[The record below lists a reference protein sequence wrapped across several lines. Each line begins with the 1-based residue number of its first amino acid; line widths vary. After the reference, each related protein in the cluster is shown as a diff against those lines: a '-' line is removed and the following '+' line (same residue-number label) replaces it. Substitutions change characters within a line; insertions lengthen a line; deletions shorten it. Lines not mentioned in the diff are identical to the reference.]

1 MTGRDGHVAAKGAGA
16 GAGAGE
22 RRPRRRHERR
32 PVELPVVI
40 EDAANRVRGKVRF
53 DSRDLSVGGAF
64 LRSDLL
70 FEVGEELRVDFS
82 LPNGHR
88 VHGRGRVVRVS
99 RERDDGQE
107 PGMGIEFIA
116 LTAEDRDAVRAFI
129 TRG

>member
-1 MTGRDGHVAAKGAGA
+1 MTGRGGSAAARGNAGDR
-16 GAGAGE
+16 E
-22 RRPRRRHERR
+22 KRPRRQHERR

-70 FEVGEELRVDFS
+70 FEVGEEVRVDFA
-82 LPNGHR
+82 LPDGHR
-88 VHGRGRVVRVS
+88 VHARGRVVRVS
-99 RERDDGQE
+99 RERDGGQV

-116 LTAEDRDAVRAFI
+116 LTDPDRAAVRAFI
-129 TRG
+129 AQT

>member
-1 MTGRDGHVAAKGAGA
+1 MSGRDGSAAARRSGGDRDKQ
-16 GAGAGE
+16 
-22 RRPRRRHERR
+22 RPRRQHERR

-70 FEVGEELRVDFS
+70 FEVGEEVRIDFT
-82 LPNGHR
+82 LPAGHR
-88 VHGRGRVVRVS
+88 VHARGRVVRVS
-99 RERDDGQE
+99 RERDGGQV

-116 LTAEDRDAVRAFI
+116 LTDADREAVRAFI
-129 TRG
+129 AGA

>member
-1 MTGRDGHVAAKGAGA
+1 MSGRDGNTAARRNTGDREK
-16 GAGAGE
+16 
-22 RRPRRRHERR
+22 RPRRQHERR

-53 DSRDLSVGGAF
+53 DSKDLSVGGAF

-70 FEVGEELRVDFS
+70 FEVGEEVRVEFS

-88 VHGRGRVVRVS
+88 IHGRGRVVRVS
-99 RERDDGQE
+99 RERDEGQE

-116 LTAEDRDAVRAFI
+116 LTDPDRDAVRAFI
-129 TRG
+129 SGA

>member
-1 MTGRDGHVAAKGAGA
+1 MSERDGGATA
-16 GAGAGE
+16 RGE
-22 RRPRRRHERR
+22 KRSRRQHERR

-82 LPNGHR
+82 LPDGHR
-88 VHGRGRVVRVS
+88 IHARGRVVRVS
-99 RERDDGQE
+99 RERDGGQV

-116 LTAEDRDAVRAFI
+116 LADVDRDAVRAFI
-129 TRG
+129 ART

>member
-1 MTGRDGHVAAKGAGA
+1 MSVRDGAVPKGTTER
-16 GAGAGE
+16 E
-22 RRPRRRHERR
+22 RRQRRQHERKL
-32 PVELPVVI
+32 VELPVVI

-70 FEVGEELRVDFS
+70 FEVGEEVRIDFG

-88 VHGRGRVVRVS
+88 VHGRGRVVRVA

-116 LTAEDRDAVRAFI
+116 LTDQDREAVRAFI
-129 TRG
+129 ARG

>member
-1 MTGRDGHVAAKGAGA
+1 MTPRAGGAPAKGTER
-16 GAGAGE
+16 E
-22 RRPRRRHERR
+22 RRQRRQHERR
-32 PVELPVVI
+32 VVELPVVI

-53 DSRDLSVGGAF
+53 DSKDLSVGGAF

-70 FEVGEELRVDFS
+70 FEVGEELRVDFG

-99 RERDDGQE
+99 RERDGGQV

-116 LTAEDRDAVRAFI
+116 LADSDRDAVRAFI
-129 TRG
+129 ARS